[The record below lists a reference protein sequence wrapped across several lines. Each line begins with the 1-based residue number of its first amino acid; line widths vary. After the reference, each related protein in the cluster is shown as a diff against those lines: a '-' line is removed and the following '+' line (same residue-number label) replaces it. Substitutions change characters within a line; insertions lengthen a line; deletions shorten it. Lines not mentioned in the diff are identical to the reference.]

1 MRFVVLLQKTILGED
16 RSFAEGKERSERDR
30 MRVVMMPIS
39 PEGRVH
45 THTHTHHR
53 AAAAAAAA
61 VCDDPCNRDEDE
73 STQELNAKNTSKSTT
88 HLGHLLGSQKVC
100 LHLGPN
106 DL

>member
-16 RSFAEGKERSERDR
+16 RSFAQGKERSERG
-30 MRVVMMPIS
+30 MWVVMMPI
-39 PEGRVH
+39 PEGRV
-45 THTHTHHR
+45 HTHTHHR

-73 STQELNAKNTSKSTT
+73 STQKLKQKTQTKAP

-100 LHLGPN
+100 LHLGPT
-106 DL
+106 